1 MIRFA
6 ALFGCLLATA
16 DMLHAEARVVP
27 LRAADGTP
35 LAAALY
41 EPLQHPA
48 PGVVLIHMLN
58 RSKAD
63 WESVA
68 ERLRHAGFIVLA
80 VDLRGHGDS
89 SGSAAA
95 AADLGALVQD
105 AHAAVAYLRS
115 RSGVVPGRIGIAGA
129 SLGASLAAL
138 AASTDKSVL
147 SLALV
152 SPALD
157 YRGVKCEAALRQYGD
172 RPALLIAASSDPYA
186 MRSVK
191 QLASKAVNREVLVTD
206 ATGHGTVLLARHPPL
221 IDQLVDWFRR
231 TLL

>member
-1 MIRFA
+1 MIRFG
-6 ALFGCLLATA
+6 ALLGCLLATA
-16 DMLHAEARVVP
+16 GVLRADARVVP

-41 EPLQHPA
+41 EPLHRPA
-48 PGVVLIHMLN
+48 PAVVLIHMLT

-63 WESVA
+63 WDGSA
-68 ERLRHAGFIVLA
+68 ERLQHAGFVVLA

-89 SGSAAA
+89 SGSSPAG
-95 AADLGALVQD
+95 DLNVLVQD
-105 AHAAVAYLRS
+105 AQAAVAYLKS
-115 RSGVVPGRIGIAGA
+115 RPGVAQGRIGIAGA

-138 AASTDKSVL
+138 VASTDPSVR
-147 SLALV
+147 SLALL

-172 RPALLIAASSDPYA
+172 RPALLVAASTDPYA

-191 QLASKAVNREVLVTD
+191 QLASKAVNRQVLVTE
-206 ATGHGTVLLARHPPL
+206 ASGHGTVLLARHPPL
-221 IDQLVDWFRR
+221 IDQLVDWFRG